1 MSDPILSAYS
11 VHVNRVRPEI
21 AIAARLRYN
30 NENRRRRRAMP
41 YDLDEIIDRQRT
53 DARNTDGF
61 RGYSFHGW
69 PEKAFPCRD
78 EECVRMWTADHEL

>member
-1 MSDPILSAYS
+1 
-11 VHVNRVRPEI
+11 
-21 AIAARLRYN
+21 
-30 NENRRRRRAMP
+30 MP
-41 YDLDEIIDRQRT
+41 YDFDEIIDRQRT

-78 EECVRMWTADHEL
+78 EECVRMWAADHGL